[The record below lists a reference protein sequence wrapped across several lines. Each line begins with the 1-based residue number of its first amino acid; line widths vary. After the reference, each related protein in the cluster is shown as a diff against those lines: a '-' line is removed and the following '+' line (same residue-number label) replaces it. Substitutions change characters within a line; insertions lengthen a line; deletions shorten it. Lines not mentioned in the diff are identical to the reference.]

1 MNEIKVCNSVCV
13 CVCVCVCVFELNCMT
28 FGASFVSQ
36 MVKNLPAMQEAWI
49 RSLGWE
55 DPMEK
60 EMDTLSSILIWRIP
74 WTVAC
79 QTPLSMEFPSKNTR
93 AGCHFLLQGN
103 FPTQRLNQCLLLSR

>member
-1 MNEIKVCNSVCV
+1 MRLKYVIL

-28 FGASFVSQ
+28 FGASCVSQ

-74 WTVAC
+74 WTREPGRL
-79 QTPLSMEFPSKNTR
+79 QSME
-93 AGCHFLLQGN
+93 LQRVKHELI
-103 FPTQRLNQCLLLSR
+103 TQTHTNVHIHNL